1 MNAKELMIGD
11 WVINTE
17 GKEQIRDV
25 VRKISPEFLGLRY
38 SRRYVPIECI
48 EPIPITP
55 ELLKAN
61 GFDIEEQENA
71 IVCSNFKQPKK
82 PLLLHNCGTR
92 LNFLYE
98 NILTTMMSESSDNII
113 SRNIRYVHQLQH
125 AFRMLQY
132 DDLADNFKVI

>member
-48 EPIPITP
+48 EPIPLTP
-55 ELLKAN
+55 ELLVAN
-61 GFDIEEQENA
+61 GFKEE
-71 IVCSNFKQPKK
+71 IVGHVTKNGISDF
-82 PLLLHNCGTR
+82 PLYS
-92 LNFLYE
+92 LNE
-98 NILTTMMSESSDNII
+98 NIRLEYPEGQVLTIIGNDKNNIFI
-113 SRNIRYVHQLQH
+113 NKNIQYVHQLQH

-132 DDLADNFKVI
+132 DNLADNFKVI

>member
-1 MNAKELMIGD
+1 MNAKDLMIGD

-48 EPIPITP
+48 EPIPLTP
-55 ELLKAN
+55 ELLVAN
-61 GFDIEEQENA
+61 GFKKEIVGHVTRNRISDFPLYSLNEKIRLENPNGQLLTIIDNGKNDIFFN
-71 IVCSNFKQPKK
+71 K
-82 PLLLHNCGTR
+82 H
-92 LNFLYE
+92 
-98 NILTTMMSESSDNII
+98 
-113 SRNIRYVHQLQH
+113 IRYVHQLQH